1 MLASIDVAVVPSDSE
16 SLSNVV
22 LESMAAGVPVIATDV
37 GGNPELV
44 SHDRGLLVPPRDIEA
59 LANATAQLLN
69 DANLRA
75 ELGANARRFARDNF
89 SAESITNKY
98 EELYSELLSR
108 KAARVCVSVPAA
120 IRVAIVGPSLRYVGG
135 QSVQADLLL
144 RHWNGDPD
152 VHVSFIPVDPQFPAG
167 LRWVARV
174 PGLRTIV
181 RTPFYLAG
189 LWRGLR
195 DVDVAHIFS
204 ASYSSFV
211 VAVFP
216 AWLIATMRGKK
227 TLINYHSGEARDH
240 LGGSWFARA
249 VLKRAGGVVTPSAYL
264 VDVFREFGLQAGP
277 VANIADLSQ
286 FAYRLREPLHPHLVC
301 TRGFH
306 PYYCVDVVV
315 KAFAQVKREFPEAQL
330 DLVGGGPLEDDTRQL
345 VSKLKIE
352 GVNFCGIASREKIAQ
367 YYHRADIFINAS
379 RLDNMPVSVLE
390 AFASGTPVISTAP
403 EGMRYLVEHGRTGLL
418 SEPGHPDALAQNAIR
433 VLRDPQLARRLS
445 LNAVEEVK
453 RYDWTKVRSQWLDA
467 YRSLIATKLAA
478 ARKIAAQS

>member
-1 MLASIDVAVVPSDSE
+1 MEVAEDISRDQSLKAPGHGDGASS
-16 SLSNVV
+16 
-22 LESMAAGVPVIATDV
+22 
-37 GGNPELV
+37 
-44 SHDRGLLVPPRDIEA
+44 
-59 LANATAQLLN
+59 
-69 DANLRA
+69 
-75 ELGANARRFARDNF
+75 RR
-89 SAESITNKY
+89 
-98 EELYSELLSR
+98 L
-108 KAARVCVSVPAA
+108 
-120 IRVAIVGPSLRYVGG
+120 RVAIVAPSLRYVGG
-135 QSVQADLLL
+135 QSVQADLLA
-144 RHWNGDPD
+144 RFWEGDPD
-152 VHVSFIPVDPQFPAG
+152 VQVSFIPVDPHFPAG
-167 LRWVARV
+167 LQWVCRV
-174 PGLRTIV
+174 PFLRTIL

-227 TLINYHSGEARDH
+227 TLINYHSGEARGH

-249 VLKRAGGVVTPSAYL
+249 VLKRASGVVTPSAYL
-264 VDVFREFGLQAGP
+264 VDVLREFGLQAAP

-286 FAYRLREPLHPHLVC
+286 FAYRLREPLRPHLVC

-330 DLVGGGPLEDDTRQL
+330 DLVGGGPLEHDTRQL

-352 GVNFCGIASREKIAQ
+352 GVNFCGVASREKIGQ
-367 YYHRADIFINAS
+367 YYDRADIFMNAS

-403 EGMRYLVEHGRTGLL
+403 EGMRYLVEHGRNGLL
-418 SEPGHPDALAQNAIR
+418 SEPGDPDALAQNVMR
-433 VLRDPQLARRLS
+433 VLKDPDLARHLS
-445 LNAVEEVK
+445 TNAWQELPK
-453 RYDWTKVRSQWLDA
+453 
-467 YRSLIATKLAA
+467 YR
-478 ARKIAAQS
+478 